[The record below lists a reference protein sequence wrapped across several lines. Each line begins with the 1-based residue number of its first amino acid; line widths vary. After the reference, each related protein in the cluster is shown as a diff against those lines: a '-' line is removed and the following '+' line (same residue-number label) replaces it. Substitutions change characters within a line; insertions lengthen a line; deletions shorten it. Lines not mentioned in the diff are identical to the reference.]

1 LLRRR
6 VKPEFVGMFNFH
18 SGILQEIPKS
28 CNNYA
33 IPPVTEVTGFL
44 ARIL

>member
-6 VKPEFVGMFNFH
+6 VKPEFVGTFNFH
-18 SGILQEIPKS
+18 SGILQEIPEP

-33 IPPVTEVTGFL
+33 IPPATEVAGFL